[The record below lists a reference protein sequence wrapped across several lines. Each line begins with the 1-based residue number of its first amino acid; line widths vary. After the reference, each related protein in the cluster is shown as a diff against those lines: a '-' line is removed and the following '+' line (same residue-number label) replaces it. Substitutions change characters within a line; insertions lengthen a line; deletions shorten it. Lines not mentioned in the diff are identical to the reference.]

1 MAHHG
6 GVLDTSAPAQPR
18 VARLWPALAGLV
30 SAGFGL
36 GVAEAVAGLL
46 GRTATP
52 VVAVGEAF
60 IDRVPGWLKDL
71 AVEWFGTADKAVLIG
86 GVLVVFAA
94 LSAGIGVLTARHRG
108 AGLLAAAALGI
119 VAALAVW
126 TRPDTTANDL
136 LPTIVGAGASLVA
149 LDRLVARAVAAG
161 REPVA
166 SERSAWSRD
175 GESRRRFLRATAV
188 VAGIAALSGTVGRW
202 LGSRRSGVEE
212 SRDALAADLG
222 EEPAVS
228 PPPGTD
234 LGVEDAEP
242 WRTPNDVF
250 YRIDTALSVPLV
262 RAEDWRLRVH
272 GLVDREVSLT
282 FDELVGLGL
291 VERWVTL
298 TCVSNEVGGYL
309 AGNALW
315 SGVPVAE
322 VLARAGPESR
332 ADAVR
337 STSADGWTAG
347 TPLDVLTDGRDAL
360 FAVAMNGEP
369 LPVEHGFPV
378 RMVVPGLYGYVS
390 ATKWV
395 VDVEVSRFDD
405 FDAYWTTRG
414 WSERGPIKT
423 ASRIEV
429 PRSGAT
435 VRAGRVAVAGM
446 AWAQHRGI
454 QSVEVRVDDGPW
466 RRARLGVVPSTD
478 TWRQWVWEWDAEP
491 GDHELRARAIT
502 ADGELQIQDEAPPAP
517 DGATGWHRVSVEVQD

>member
-1 MAHHG
+1 VANVAHDRR
-6 GVLDTSAPAQPR
+6 VIEAPAPPTR
-18 VARLWPALAGLV
+18 RTLRWPALAGL
-30 SAGFGL
+30 AAAALGL
-36 GVAEAVAGLL
+36 GVAELVAGLL

-71 AVEWFGTADKAVLIG
+71 AVDWFGTADKAVLLG

-94 LSAGIGVLTARHRG
+94 LSAGIGVLTARRRS
-108 AGLLAAAALGI
+108 AGLLAAAGLGL

-126 TRPDTTANDL
+126 TRPDTTVNDL
-136 LPTIVGAGASLVA
+136 WPTVLGSGASLIA
-149 LDRLVARAVAAG
+149 LDRLVDRTAESGRPGRAEPPNDPNG
-161 REPVA
+161 RRA
-166 SERSAWSRD
+166 
-175 GESRRRFLRATAV
+175 FLRAAGV
-188 VAGIAALSGTVGRW
+188 VAGLAAVSGGIGRW

-212 SRDALAADLG
+212 SRDALALELADQ
-222 EEPAVS
+222 PAVS
-228 PPPGTD
+228 PPAGAD
-234 LGVEDAEP
+234 LGVEEAQP
-242 WRTPNDVF
+242 WQTPNGVF

-262 RAEDWRLRVH
+262 RSEDWRLRLH
-272 GLVDREVSLT
+272 GLVEREMNLT

-298 TCVSNEVGGYL
+298 ACVSNEVGGYL

-315 SGVPVAE
+315 SGVPVAT
-322 VLARAGPESR
+322 VLEMVGPSPD

-395 VDVEVSRFDD
+395 VDLEVSRFDD

-435 VRAGRVAVAGM
+435 VNAGRTAVAGM

-454 QSVEVRVDDGPW
+454 QAVEVRVDDGPW
-466 RRARLGVVPSTD
+466 QRARLGNVPTAD

-491 GDHELRARAIT
+491 GDHRLQVRAT
-502 ADGELQIQDEAPPAP
+502 ASDGELQIEDEAPPAP
-517 DGATGWHRVSVEVQD
+517 DGATGWHRVSVEVQS

>member
-1 MAHHG
+1 
-6 GVLDTSAPAQPR
+6 
-18 VARLWPALAGLV
+18 
-30 SAGFGL
+30 
-36 GVAEAVAGLL
+36 
-46 GRTATP
+46 
-52 VVAVGEAF
+52 
-60 IDRVPGWLKDL
+60 
-71 AVEWFGTADKAVLIG
+71 
-86 GVLVVFAA
+86 
-94 LSAGIGVLTARHRG
+94 
-108 AGLLAAAALGI
+108 
-119 VAALAVW
+119 
-126 TRPDTTANDL
+126 
-136 LPTIVGAGASLVA
+136 
-149 LDRLVARAVAAG
+149 
-161 REPVA
+161 
-166 SERSAWSRD
+166 
-175 GESRRRFLRATAV
+175 
-188 VAGIAALSGTVGRW
+188 
-202 LGSRRSGVEE
+202 
-212 SRDALAADLG
+212 
-222 EEPAVS
+222 
-228 PPPGTD
+228 
-234 LGVEDAEP
+234 
-242 WRTPNDVF
+242 
-250 YRIDTALSVPLV
+250 
-262 RAEDWRLRVH
+262 VH

-395 VDVEVSRFDD
+395 VDVEVSRFDE

-414 WSERGPIKT
+414 WSERGPVKT

-435 VRAGRVAVAGM
+435 VRAGRVAVAGV
-446 AWAQHRGI
+446 AWAQHRGV
-454 QSVEVRVDDGPW
+454 QSVEVQVDDGPW

-491 GDHELRARAIT
+491 GDHEVRVRAIT